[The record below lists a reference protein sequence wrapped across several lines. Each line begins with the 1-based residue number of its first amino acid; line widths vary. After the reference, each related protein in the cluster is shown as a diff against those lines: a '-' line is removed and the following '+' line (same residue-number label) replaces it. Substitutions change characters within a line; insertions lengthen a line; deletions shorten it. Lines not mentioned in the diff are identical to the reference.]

1 MTEATS
7 CLLALAPT
15 PQLGNKSPPVSCDPC
30 RISSSPACSLS
41 PRRLV
46 RALTRSSRTPHQ
58 GQEKCL
64 QSRGA
69 AGGAPARGAGPS
81 WRRPRGSPGHKPGRS
96 GAGGEPERDGKGTDC
111 ARRREAREARRDEA
125 RRSDERPGSEDRQTK
140 PEADAAPGALRP
152 GQASVAATASFPEK
166 VAS

>member
-7 CLLALAPT
+7 CLLRLPQHPSWVTSPHLSAVTLPNFLLSRLFPLPQEACPRPYSVKSDSAPR
-15 PQLGNKSPPVSCDPC
+15 PREVSPEP
-30 RISSSPACSLS
+30 
-41 PRRLV
+41 
-46 RALTRSSRTPHQ
+46 
-58 GQEKCL
+58 
-64 QSRGA
+64 GA

-96 GAGGEPERDGKGTDC
+96 GAGGEPERDGKGTEC

>member
-7 CLLALAPT
+7 CLLVLAPT

-30 RISSSPACSLS
+30 RISSSRACSFS

-64 QSRGA
+64 QSRVRQEERLRGEPARRGA
-69 AGGAPARGAGPS
+69 GPGGVLGTSPGDLAQAESRSETARAPSARGAGKRG
-81 WRRPRGSPGHKPGRS
+81 RR
-96 GAGGEPERDGKGTDC
+96 GGT
-111 ARRREAREARRDEA
+111 
-125 RRSDERPGSEDRQTK
+125 RPGDLTNDRGAKTDRQSPRQTRRQ
-140 PEADAAPGALRP
+140 GR
-152 GQASVAATASFPEK
+152 
-166 VAS
+166 